1 MRYEEVLE
9 EITLSDLENTPNHEI
24 EDTQFSIND
33 EKNKKEYTFGFSILA
48 VNELMDMQLYII
60 GDLDF
65 PIGETYNYN
74 SYDDTQG
81 APLPKLGDIITN
93 EQIAEEISSRLM

>member
-1 MRYEEVLE
+1 
-9 EITLSDLENTPNHEI
+9 
-24 EDTQFSIND
+24 
-33 EKNKKEYTFGFSILA
+33 
-48 VNELMDMQLYII
+48 MDMQLYII

-81 APLPKLGDIITN
+81 APLPKLGNIITN